1 MSGRSETWLLL
12 RERFRSWTGNLLSV
26 TRSTAAM
33 ESLREL
39 AHRKRMSPERFL
51 DVADHSPLERQQL
64 IERLTI
70 RTTWFMREPDAILAL
85 ANAFK
90 KRAALTGATRVG
102 IWSVACATGEE
113 PYTLAMAVADAG
125 LEPIILATDI
135 SNEARAFA
143 ELGQYPRS
151 RVDDLP
157 LRWRQRFFAPT
168 GSDRMQVSASIRNA
182 VSFMEHNLA
191 ASQRPPAGW
200 AMFDAVVCR
209 NVLLYFDRDEAVRL
223 LRELALTC
231 REEGYLLLSAAE
243 HPLAWSISTLGFD
256 ATNDTPLL
264 RRRRR
269 GESGPLPATTRPDL
283 GVLYPADSGTPRRDI
298 SALIAIN
305 SMNFPASATRAPTGT
320 YALPGAAPAAA
331 PAPAPVAPAPTPP
344 PPAAPPAPGAVAYH
358 KDLHAANVI
367 ARGGDVDTALAI
379 LKRIVDRDAMAAP
392 AYLAMGLLWKK
403 QGRLTEA
410 TSALRRARFLFG
422 DDSWLAPYTLA
433 VCLEARGDWREAL
446 EGYRHAAAV
455 LEWGGPSGLVDPE
468 SNEQD
473 FSSTVLESCLRRM
486 GTLQSRT

>member
-1 MSGRSETWLLL
+1 MITHRPETWLLL
-12 RERFRSWTGNLLSV
+12 RERFRSWTGNLLSI

-33 ESLREL
+33 ESLRDL
-39 AHRKRMSPERFL
+39 AQRRRMTPERFL
-51 DVADHSPLERQQL
+51 DVADHNPTERQQL

-85 ANAFK
+85 ATAFK
-90 KRAALTGATRVG
+90 KRATTLGSHRVAL
-102 IWSVACATGEE
+102 WSVACATGEE
-113 PYTLAMAVADAG
+113 PYTLAMALVDVG

-135 SNEARAFA
+135 SDEARAHA
-143 ELGQYPRS
+143 ELGQYPRN
-151 RVDDLP
+151 RIDELP
-157 LRWRQRFFAPT
+157 LRWRQRFFVPLGNDRVQVAP
-168 GSDRMQVSASIRNA
+168 GIRNA
-182 VSFMEHNLA
+182 VSFTGHNLA
-191 ASQRPPAGW
+191 TSQRPPTGW

-231 REEGYLLLSAAE
+231 RDEGYLLLSAAE

-256 ATNDTPLL
+256 ASNDTPLL

-269 GESGPLPATTRPDL
+269 SDTTPMPIMERPGDL
-283 GVLYPADSGTPRRDI
+283 GIMYPPDMNTSRRDI
-298 SALIAIN
+298 SGLIALN
-305 SMNFPASATRAPTGT
+305 SPPMMMQVPP
-320 YALPGAAPAAA
+320 PAPAARP
-331 PAPAPVAPAPTPP
+331 PAPSA
-344 PPAAPPAPGAVAYH
+344 PAAPPPSRPPPIPPPSSVPH
-358 KDLHAANVI
+358 SKELHAANAV
-367 ARGGDVDTALAI
+367 ARQGDHEAALAI
-379 LKRIVDRDAMAAP
+379 LKRIVDRDALAAP
-392 AYLAMGLLWKK
+392 AYLAMGLIWKK

-455 LEWGGPSGLVDPE
+455 LEWGGPSGLVDAE

-486 GTLQSRT
+486 STLQSRS